1 MNKWSQRA
9 NRSSE
14 RSTCLSAVGQAATA
28 ALGGALILETTGL
41 GGAGVT
47 DRAQAVTDSCAFW
60 TSAEYLMLLEALSK
74 YFTSCDGSSVTEV
87 YALKITLVYR
97 NTLYFEHSYYQKG
110 LFILGSGSF
119 LKYRVLLICLRL
131 IKLHINYECHRMSLE
146 DFQECRLF

>member
-41 GGAGVT
+41 GGAEVT
-47 DRAQAVTDSCAFW
+47 DRARAVTDSCAFW
-60 TSAEYLMLLEALSK
+60 TSAEYLMLLSK

-87 YALKITLVYR
+87 YTLKITLVYR

-119 LKYRVLLICLRL
+119 LKYLFLLICLRL
-131 IKLHINYECHRMSLE
+131 IKLHINCECHRMSLE
-146 DFQECRLF
+146 DFQEFRLF